1 MAIGSNKSK
10 FNGKKA
16 ASASHSLRDTAD
28 CADFELPSSLFDNPV
43 ALLKALFLQP
53 APSGKKKEAKD
64 DDEDEDEIEE
74 EKPRESKEE
83 REKRKKTVE
92 IGTEN
97 GVGFSHRK
105 MTKKEKKCLEKG
117 KKKMKKSEHREKDQD
132 IEHKEIKETPLCSSE
147 VSLKQKPDSFSMPRF
162 RYSSS
167 IKK

>member
-16 ASASHSLRDTAD
+16 ASASHCLRDTAD

-43 ALLKALFLQP
+43 ALPKALFLQP

-64 DDEDEDEIEE
+64 DDEIEE

-117 KKKMKKSEHREKDQD
+117 EKKMKKSEHREKDQD
-132 IEHKEIKETPLCSSE
+132 IEHKEIKETLLCSSE
-147 VSLKQKPDSFSMPRF
+147 VSLKQKPESFSMPRF